1 MITAEKMQDVLT
13 FKDEPLTA
21 NDRCDSCSAAAK
33 VRVYMKTSNLE
44 LMFCGHHM
52 RKQEEALTAV
62 AYFNP
67 DWDTELQ

>member
-1 MITAEKMQDVLT
+1 MITAEKMQDVLD

-21 NDRCDSCSAAAK
+21 K
-33 VRVYMKTSNLE
+33 VRIYMKTSNLE
-44 LMFCGHHM
+44 LLFCGHHM
-52 RKQEEALTAV
+52 RKQEEALIPV

>member
-1 MITAEKMQDVLT
+1 MITAEKMQDVLD

-33 VRVYMKTSNLE
+33 VRVYMKASNLE
-44 LMFCGHHM
+44 LLFCGHHM
-52 RKQEEALTAV
+52 RKQKEALIPV